1 MGGKTTRAVEP
12 GGGFATAPDASEKNV
27 LRKALRFVHEGTKR
41 GFPSLENPKNPG
53 MVDHMMAC
61 GNRGWRVLMDNHYRG
76 PLENPLP
83 NRVLGMKWFPIVR

>member
-1 MGGKTTRAVEP
+1 
-12 GGGFATAPDASEKNV
+12 
-27 LRKALRFVHEGTKR
+27 
-41 GFPSLENPKNPG
+41 